1 MAKDHR
7 VCVIATCCLRISVE
21 HQAGKLF
28 AMLPRL
34 PHLQVQQV
42 FGSSLLGLEPAD
54 SGRLRGQGGGG
65 SGSSTTGLQLD
76 LPGWAINS
84 GVFSSLANSI
94 ASSRDARESDV
105 DSAAA
110 AGEVARQAQRLQA
123 QRKQQ
128 QHRQQEAVVPDCGQP
143 AVSPTADKENQGR
156 KARGGGRRKGQQ
168 PAGIDWQDFLSGA
181 SQFTPGLQSA
191 TMPLTLR
198 APFCDR

>member
-1 MAKDHR
+1 VHGQR
-7 VCVIATCCLRISVE
+7 PSCVCDCYLLLAHQRVE

-42 FGSSLLGLEPAD
+42 FGGSLLGLEPAD

-65 SGSSTTGLQLD
+65 RGSSTTGLQLD
-76 LPGWAINS
+76 LPGWATDS

-105 DSAAA
+105 DSVAAA
-110 AGEVARQAQRLQA
+110 EVARHAQRLQA
-123 QRKQQ
+123 QRKQE
-128 QHRQQEAVVPDCGQP
+128 QHRQQEAVPPDCGQL

-156 KARGGGRRKGQQ
+156 KPRGGGQRKGQQ
-168 PAGIDWQDFLSGA
+168 PAGIDWQDFLSGK
-181 SQFTPGLQSA
+181 QII
-191 TMPLTLR
+191 
-198 APFCDR
+198 